1 MNNIF
6 ITIKKELRSIF
17 RDKKTISAMFVYPL
31 MIPLMVILYGTMY
44 DSIDNETTTYKI
56 GTNYTFTEEEK
67 SILND
72 LNLEYIENQNMDS
85 LSESFENNEISGY
98 ISYDE
103 ENKNYTLYYDA
114 SGTSGMAAS
123 ELMYVY
129 LETYSTY
136 LTNSYLVSENI
147 DLDKAYNHFT
157 IDEKDLSNNNYV
169 VTILLGVS
177 LTYIILS
184 ICMAT
189 SNMAIGT
196 TATEKENGTLE
207 TILTFP
213 IKKNELIVGKYLSSV
228 IVGFVAGLISLIL
241 MIISMYIGKY
251 QYTIFENIEIVLSV
265 KTILSSIITVASA
278 SIFIAGVALLL
289 TAFAK
294 SYKEA
299 QGKISFITLVATIP
313 MFISILDIKIS
324 KYYYLIPICNFEQVL
339 DDIFTNNIVA
349 SNIFLTFASTVV
361 YSIAVISII
370 IKAYNSEK
378 ILFTN

>member
-56 GTNYTFTEEEK
+56 GTDYTFTEEEK

-72 LNLEYIENQNMDS
+72 LNLEYIENQSMDS

-136 LTNSYLVSENI
+136 LTNSYLV
-147 DLDKAYNHFT
+147 
-157 IDEKDLSNNNYV
+157 
-169 VTILLGVS
+169 
-177 LTYIILS
+177 
-184 ICMAT
+184 
-189 SNMAIGT
+189 
-196 TATEKENGTLE
+196 
-207 TILTFP
+207 
-213 IKKNELIVGKYLSSV
+213 
-228 IVGFVAGLISLIL
+228 
-241 MIISMYIGKY
+241 
-251 QYTIFENIEIVLSV
+251 
-265 KTILSSIITVASA
+265 
-278 SIFIAGVALLL
+278 
-289 TAFAK
+289 
-294 SYKEA
+294 
-299 QGKISFITLVATIP
+299 
-313 MFISILDIKIS
+313 
-324 KYYYLIPICNFEQVL
+324 
-339 DDIFTNNIVA
+339 
-349 SNIFLTFASTVV
+349 
-361 YSIAVISII
+361 
-370 IKAYNSEK
+370 
-378 ILFTN
+378 

>member
-1 MNNIF
+1 
-6 ITIKKELRSIF
+6 
-17 RDKKTISAMFVYPL
+17 
-31 MIPLMVILYGTMY
+31 
-44 DSIDNETTTYKI
+44 
-56 GTNYTFTEEEK
+56 
-67 SILND
+67 
-72 LNLEYIENQNMDS
+72 
-85 LSESFENNEISGY
+85 
-98 ISYDE
+98 
-103 ENKNYTLYYDA
+103 
-114 SGTSGMAAS
+114 
-123 ELMYVY
+123 
-129 LETYSTY
+129 
-136 LTNSYLVSENI
+136 
-147 DLDKAYNHFT
+147 
-157 IDEKDLSNNNYV
+157 
-169 VTILLGVS
+169 
-177 LTYIILS
+177 
-184 ICMAT
+184 MAT

-251 QYTIFENIEIVLSV
+251 QYTIFENIEIVLSI

-339 DDIFTNNIVA
+339 NDIFTNNIVA

-361 YSIAVISII
+361 YSIVVISII